1 MTNNSIKTAGKALKK
16 GIETKEHLS
25 IISTYRSNHI
35 PLMKMLVKTIAKKL
49 PKPLLIARRLKRLS
63 SIKTK
68 LKRFE
73 QMQLNTMQDI
83 GGVRAVF
90 KNNYE
95 VRAFIVELYKAY
107 KSKKSALNI
116 IKEYDYINE
125 PKQDGYRSFHIVF
138 EYQGNIKELQNYKI
152 ELQLRS
158 LLQHYWATAVE
169 ILALKSES
177 NLKAGYGEAHYKRF
191 FWLCAELLAG
201 DLKPKSEIKE
211 LDLEHNILALLSGLN
226 VAANKLN
233 KNEKTKDFYL
243 VSLDFN
249 SNTLRLLAF
258 DKHSLSQ
265 AKEMYQ
271 ALETS
276 DKIDSVLVSIDSVKK
291 LKKAYPNYFLDAKNF
306 IDEVRKRLKEQ

>member
-1 MTNNSIKTAGKALKK
+1 MTNNAIKTAGKALKK
-16 GIETKEHLS
+16 GIETKKHLN
-25 IISTYRSNHI
+25 IISAYRSNHI
-35 PLMKMLVKTIAKKL
+35 PLMKMLVKTISAKL
-49 PKPLLIARRLKRLS
+49 PKPLLIARRLKRLN

-73 QMQLNTMQDI
+73 NMQLNTMQDI

-90 KNNYE
+90 QNDNE
-95 VRAFIVELYKAY
+95 VRAFTAELYKAY

-116 IKEYDYINE
+116 IKEYDYIKE
-125 PKQDGYRSFHIVF
+125 PKIDGYRSYHFVF
-138 EYQGNIKELQNYKI
+138 EYQGSIKELKNYKI

-177 NLKAGYGEAHYKRF
+177 NLKAGYGEEHYKRF
-191 FWLCAELLAG
+191 FWLCAELFAG
-201 DLKPKSEIKE
+201 KFEHKNEIKQ
-211 LDLEHNILALLSGLN
+211 LDSKHNILALLSGLN

-306 IDEVRKRLKEQ
+306 IDEVSKRLI